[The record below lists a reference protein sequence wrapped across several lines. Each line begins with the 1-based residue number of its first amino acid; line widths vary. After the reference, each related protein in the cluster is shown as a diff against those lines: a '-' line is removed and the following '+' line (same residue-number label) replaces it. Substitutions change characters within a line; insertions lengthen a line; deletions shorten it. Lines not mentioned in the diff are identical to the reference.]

1 MGSPVSKGHVTLA
14 AVLFFAGAMNACRY
28 PQGPNLTMP
37 ADIGGA
43 DAGNASTL
51 ASGDFMDVRV
61 YQEPDLSGQFRVSPD
76 GFIDFPLCGKIH
88 VGGLNAGESA
98 AVLTDCLGKGFL
110 RRPQVVVLV
119 KEFNS
124 KKIFVFGDVSK
135 PGAFPYEDGMT
146 IVQALSQAGGF
157 NRTASKNGVNVV
169 RVVENKE
176 IKVPVKVED
185 IITGREKNFSLVPG
199 DIVFVPEGFF

>member
-1 MGSPVSKGHVTLA
+1 MGAFRTVALSFVLSVMLAGCRFPQSNATLPIPSDLGAPDGGVSG
-14 AVLFFAGAMNACRY
+14 
-28 PQGPNLTMP
+28 
-37 ADIGGA
+37 
-43 DAGNASTL
+43 STL
-51 ASGDFMDVRV
+51 ASGDFLEVRV
-61 YQEPDLSGQFRVSPD
+61 YQEPDLSGPFRVFPD
-76 GFIDFPLCGKIH
+76 GFIDFPLCGR
-88 VGGLNAGESA
+88 VQVAGLSPGGVST
-98 AVLTDCLGKGFL
+98 VLTDCLRNGFL

-119 KEFNS
+119 KEFSS

-135 PGAFPYEDGMT
+135 PGSFAFEDGMT

-157 NRTASKNGVNVV
+157 NRTASKNAVNVV
-169 RVVENKE
+169 RVVDGRE